1 MSISIAHDHTPSALS
16 KARKTFNS
24 LIGQIGKRRK
34 RPRDWETVTPV
45 FQKQYVDE
53 ILPLDKTSAQLQARM
68 VRRLDQAH
76 DQLTQAERRK
86 VALVIVDLAGD
97 LIGGED
103 DEGQMK
109 IIHDRYSPESYDSQV
124 AAEVDGMKSMIETM
138 FGVDLGD
145 DEDLNSP
152 EDLLQRAQVHLQQAQ
167 AQWESENVQRD
178 TRRAKRKKSSR
189 QQAAEARAQE
199 QQAQVNLSL
208 RGVYRKL
215 ASALHPDRET
225 DPQERERKTCLMQRV
240 NEAYQK
246 NNLLQLLELQ
256 LELEHIDQHAL
267 NGLSEERL
275 KHYNT
280 ILRGQ
285 VRELDQEILHV
296 ESAFR
301 DAYGMDPFG
310 PISPDTVLR
319 DLASEIGEFQNNIRT
334 LEQDLAA
341 FEDVRNLKLWLK
353 RCKLVRARPEF
364 EFAPF

>member
-1 MSISIAHDHTPSALS
+1 MA
-16 KARKTFNS
+16 
-24 LIGQIGKRRK
+24 
-34 RPRDWETVTPV
+34 
-45 FQKQYVDE
+45 
-53 ILPLDKTSAQLQARM
+53 
-68 VRRLDQAH
+68 RRLDQAH

-86 VALVIVDLAGD
+86 VALVIVDLAGE

-208 RGVYRKL
+208 REVL
-215 ASALHPDRET
+215 
-225 DPQERERKTCLMQRV
+225 PQTGQRV
-240 NEAYQK
+240 
-246 NNLLQLLELQ
+246 
-256 LELEHIDQHAL
+256 
-267 NGLSEERL
+267 
-275 KHYNT
+275 
-280 ILRGQ
+280 
-285 VRELDQEILHV
+285 
-296 ESAFR
+296 
-301 DAYGMDPFG
+301 
-310 PISPDTVLR
+310 
-319 DLASEIGEFQNNIRT
+319 AS
-334 LEQDLAA
+334 
-341 FEDVRNLKLWLK
+341 
-353 RCKLVRARPEF
+353 
-364 EFAPF
+364 